1 MECGRDG
8 HFKCTSE
15 NRSRKVKL
23 TFDVA
28 DNLNEFFISDSDEL
42 QIDIKDLAGKRE
54 YKRHRKEA
62 KKHRQRRLSNSN
74 LMIPTD
80 DDEAYSEQSQSS
92 SGKEQEEI

>member
-1 MECGRDG
+1 MG

-15 NRSRKVKL
+15 NRSSRVKL

-28 DNLNEFFISDSDEL
+28 DNLNGFFIDDSDEL
-42 QIDIKDLAGKRE
+42 HIDIKDLAGKRE
-54 YKRHRKEA
+54 DKRHRKEA

-80 DDEAYSEQSQSS
+80 DDENSEQSQYSS
-92 SGKEQEEI
+92 EREQEDI